1 MKYLKPILKL
11 IVSGLILFFVYKK
24 IDFESL
30 KETLSSANVLFLIVG
45 FVLFLFSQFVSSL
58 RLQAF
63 WKVLKI
69 KISNLE
75 NWKLYLI
82 GMYYNLLLPGGI
94 GGDGYKV
101 FYLDKQFETGKKKL
115 LTALIFDRLSGLLGL
130 LLWLCLLFGIYLKTM
145 AINPLWI
152 LALAIS
158 AILSI
163 IISYIILRSYF
174 RAYLPIYFR
183 TLCLSFLIQGLQLGT
198 CLSILYALGAF
209 DNILP
214 YLAVFLVSSVA
225 AVIPITFG
233 GAGARELTFLASTAY
248 FPLDLSVAISLGV
261 LFYITSVLAS
271 FLGLGYSFKQ
281 KL

>member
-163 IISYIILRSYF
+163 IISYIILRNYK
-174 RAYLPIYFR
+174 I
-183 TLCLSFLIQGLQLGT
+183 IVG
-198 CLSILYALGAF
+198 
-209 DNILP
+209 
-214 YLAVFLVSSVA
+214 
-225 AVIPITFG
+225 
-233 GAGARELTFLASTAY
+233 
-248 FPLDLSVAISLGV
+248 
-261 LFYITSVLAS
+261 
-271 FLGLGYSFKQ
+271 
-281 KL
+281 